1 MTTTAERALLEGTAG
16 AGARSAGEARA
27 LRRARHSTRAFFF
40 LMGVALAT
48 WAAMVPFAK
57 TKLGL
62 SEGRLGAILLAFG
75 FGTIAATLGA
85 RTLLGRYGSRVAL
98 RIAGPAVCVML
109 PLLALA
115 PSAVTLAVL
124 LFVFGALVGLAGVAS
139 NAQAIAVQELTGRPI
154 MSGFHAQFSI
164 GGLIGAALGSF
175 LLHRGVP
182 VVVCA
187 GVAALGLLVLDVA
200 FARGLV
206 ADVQPEAA
214 GDARRG
220 VPPAAVLLVGAMTLC
235 MYLAEGAVL
244 DWGAVFLHEARDYS
258 VSAAALGYA
267 AFSVA
272 MATGRLLGDAVVAR
286 LGAVLVVRFGALLAA
301 AGFAVLVWAPWGPAG
316 LVGCALIGLG
326 ASNVVPTLITA
337 SALVSDLP
345 TGAAVAT
352 VVAMGTCGLI
362 AGPAIIGFAAQAT
375 SLGVA
380 LSVLAGLLLLV
391 GLVAPAVRRRPA
403 VG

>member
-1 MTTTAERALLEGTAG
+1 
-16 AGARSAGEARA
+16 
-27 LRRARHSTRAFFF
+27 
-40 LMGVALAT
+40 VALAT

-57 TKLGL
+57 TTLGL

-115 PSAVTLAVL
+115 PSAVALAVL

-139 NAQAIAVQELTGRPI
+139 NAPAGAVQELTGRPI

-175 LLHRGVP
+175 LLGRGVP

-187 GVAALGLLVLDVA
+187 GVAAAGLAVLDITV
-200 FARGLV
+200 ARGLV

-214 GDARRG
+214 GEARRG
-220 VPPAAVLLVGAMTLC
+220 IPPAAVLLVGVMTLC

-267 AFSVA
+267 AFSIA
-272 MATGRLLGDAVVAR
+272 MATGRLLGDQVVAR
-286 LGAVLVVRFGALLAA
+286 LGAVSVVRFGALLAA
-301 AGFAVLVWAPWGPAG
+301 AGVAVLVWAPWGPAG

-375 SLGVA
+375 SLSVA

-403 VG
+403 AG